1 MLRILALVTALL
13 VSSPVAAVSC
23 GGQQSAEQAY
33 SSAQEVFSAHVDEI
47 YSAPGF
53 GRDDFNF
60 ARLRILQAW
69 KGHLSTGD
77 IVSTTAEDS
86 ISFVSDGF
94 VPLLDSD
101 VVVYTSGVQPFVLGT
116 CSGSAPLERTAD
128 TERLERLSKRAGG
141 R

>member
-1 MLRILALVTALL
+1 MLRLLALVTALL
-13 VSSPVAAVSC
+13 VSLPAAAVSC
-23 GGQQSAEQAY
+23 GGQQSAERAY

-60 ARLRILQAW
+60 ARLRILQVW
-69 KGHLSTGD
+69 KGHLGPGD
-77 IVSTTAEDS
+77 IVSTTADDS

-94 VPLLDSD
+94 VPLQGTD
-101 VVVYTSGVQPFVLGT
+101 VLVYTSGAQPFVLGI
-116 CSGSAPLERTAD
+116 CSGSAPLDRTGD
-128 TERLERLSKRAGG
+128 TASLERLSKREHG